1 MTIRLKEVMK
11 EKGVT
16 GRELAARL
24 NTSPQY
30 ISNLTSGRQNLS
42 LNGIEEVANAL
53 GVAPWELLVSRKQVI
68 KQRPDVVISHCPHCG
83 KPITVKTT
91 IE

>member
-16 GRELAARL
+16 GRELATRL
-24 NTSPQY
+24 NTTPQY
-30 ISNLTSGRQNLS
+30 ISNITNGRQNLS
-42 LNGIEEVANAL
+42 LNGIDEVAKAL
-53 GVAPWELLVSRKQVI
+53 GVEPWELLVSREQLANYKSDSLMTQ
-68 KQRPDVVISHCPHCG
+68 CPHCG
-83 KPITVKTT
+83 KPITIKTT

>member
-1 MTIRLKEVMK
+1 MTIRLKDVMK

-24 NTSPQY
+24 NTTPQY
-30 ISNLTSGRQNLS
+30 ISNITSGRQNLS
-42 LNGIEEVANAL
+42 LNGIEDVAKAL
-53 GVAPWELLVSRKQVI
+53 DVEPWELLVSREYVVNQATDVI
-68 KQRPDVVISHCPHCG
+68 TAQCPHCG
-83 KPITVKTT
+83 KPITIKTT

>member
-16 GRELAARL
+16 GRELATRL
-24 NTSPQY
+24 NTTPQY
-30 ISNLTSGRQNLS
+30 ISNITSGRQNLS
-42 LNGIEEVANAL
+42 LNGIDEVAKAL
-53 GVAPWELLVSRKQVI
+53 GVETWELLVSREQLANYKSDSLMTQ
-68 KQRPDVVISHCPHCG
+68 CPHCG
-83 KPITVKTT
+83 KPITIKAT

>member
-16 GRELAARL
+16 GRELATRL
-24 NTSPQY
+24 NTTPQY
-30 ISNLTSGRQNLS
+30 ISNITSGRQNLS
-42 LNGIEEVANAL
+42 LNGIDEVAKAL
-53 GVAPWELLVSRKQVI
+53 GVEPWELLASREQLANYKSDSLMTQ
-68 KQRPDVVISHCPHCG
+68 CPHCG
-83 KPITVKTT
+83 KPITIKAT

>member
-16 GRELAARL
+16 GRELATRL
-24 NTSPQY
+24 NTTPQY
-30 ISNLTSGRQNLS
+30 ISNITSGRQNLS
-42 LNGIEEVANAL
+42 LNGIDEVAKAL
-53 GVAPWELLVSRKQVI
+53 GVEPWELLVSREQLANYKSDSLMTQ
-68 KQRPDVVISHCPHCG
+68 CPHCG
-83 KPITVKTT
+83 KPITIKAT